1 MRSRV
6 PRKSVDFASID
17 LGDSLYSYPHGT
29 RPDNLAPYKVL
40 FFSSL
45 KLSIFVT
52 CATEEFQQEL
62 IYRKQIARKLRP
74 QYVEGIY
81 RPKYYTVTLVIK
93 VTGNGTRSDKIS
105 DRSEIL

>member
-17 LGDSLYSYPHGT
+17 LGDSLYSYPHGI

-52 CATEEFQQEL
+52 CATEEF
-62 IYRKQIARKLRP
+62 
-74 QYVEGIY
+74 
-81 RPKYYTVTLVIK
+81 
-93 VTGNGTRSDKIS
+93 
-105 DRSEIL
+105 